1 MINLSYSSP
10 QSIKKSAY
18 TMISCSGELLINWT
32 LCLYLEI
39 IVFVV
44 QMPKLHVYDKVTGF

>member
-18 TMISCSGELLINWT
+18 TMISCGGGLLINWT
-32 LCLYLEI
+32 LFLYLEI
-39 IVFVV
+39 IVFEV
-44 QMPKLHVYDKVTGF
+44 QMPKLYDKVTSF